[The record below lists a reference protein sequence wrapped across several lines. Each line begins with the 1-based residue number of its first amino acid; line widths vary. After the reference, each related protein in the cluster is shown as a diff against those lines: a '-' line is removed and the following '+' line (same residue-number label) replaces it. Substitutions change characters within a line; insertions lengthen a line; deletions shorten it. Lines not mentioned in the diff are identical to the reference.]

1 MQRFSTITTIVAQ
14 QQKENPRTR
23 FLEEWVR
30 KNRENEDNVRKT
42 SADSFLLK
50 YFFLIRNP
58 PKVFFSSS
66 PSFSYFS
73 LFLSAAIR
81 KWHPRKS
88 DKEEEKKVAS
98 QDPKV
103 RAEENRTVRTRKL
116 IVRTE
121 EGKKT
126 YWNGGRDGLGKESL
140 DRGWCRLFPT
150 CADAFSIQLCSE
162 GREGTRAHRDRA
174 RRRKVYFV
182 LSISL
187 QHTHTLDLTRYDGTR
202 TLATSRIK

>member
-1 MQRFSTITTIVAQ
+1 MHNNRIPARISLKNECAKTERTKTTWERQVRILSSSSTFFSYVIPPRFSSL
-14 QQKENPRTR
+14 P
-23 FLEEWVR
+23 L
-30 KNRENEDNVRKT
+30 
-42 SADSFLLK
+42 
-50 YFFLIRNP
+50 
-58 PKVFFSSS
+58 
-66 PSFSYFS
+66 SFSHFS
-73 LFLSAAIR
+73 LFLFAAIR

-150 CADAFSIQLCSE
+150 SADAFSIQLCS
-162 GREGTRAHRDRA
+162 EGTRAHRDRA